1 MTGHL
6 ATSNERS
13 QLPEARSKENAAC
26 RTHPSS
32 SVGSPRSP
40 PARSV
45 GAGSCRAP
53 GSPPSQPSSAPAATA
68 RTPHPTRQST
78 ANAVSKEIDT
88 LAVGFPAS
96 LSNLYP
102 GKEAGIVN
110 YYVAA
115 LVGEGLVAPDSIGV
129 LQPALAK
136 SWKQTSPTTYVYTL
150 RDDAMFSDGVPVTI
164 DDVIYSIGMA
174 QDKKISPNIAYY
186 WANTKSVDKT
196 ADNEVTITLD
206 SPDVAFEWGPCAAN
220 ALWVTSQEF
229 VESNNGEIGTPSTL
243 IYGTGPYKVT
253 KFEPDSMVEL
263 ERVDT
268 WWGGSAPVKTVRI
281 DFIPEEATR
290 LLARQRETSTWRS
303 TSRSTRRRRGRTPRT
318 PPSTSPPTAATSAS
332 TSTSRPH
339 PSTTSTFAAPS
350 PTPATARPTW
360 TSCSMVTARR
370 PRRSRPPSRSRVS
383 TAPKV
388 LARRSRWSSTSP
400 TTSRQRKSELAQSKV
415 PDGFTTKVGIS
426 NSAPQVSA
434 AFQVLKQAVEPLGI
448 IIEIDEMPVEQWYD
462 TIGSKDWG
470 LAYMDYTST
479 TGDPA
484 EMSSWFLGPYGPAG
498 YTNDEVTA
506 LMDQVMKETDP
517 EKRADTSDRGAAR
530 RHGGHS
536 LHPPVVGRSGHGA
549 SSDEYTIEDFGS
561 YTFVSPWT
569 PRILTNE

>member
-1 MTGHL
+1 MPDSPLIVSRIPALTASPVSRRRVLQGTGITAL
-6 ATSNERS
+6 AA
-13 QLPEARSKENAAC
+13 LLGAC
-26 RTHPSS
+26 SS
-32 SVGSPRSP
+32 GSDSSP
-40 PARSV
+40 DA
-45 GAGSCRAP
+45 
-53 GSPPSQPSSAPAATA
+53 
-68 RTPHPTRQST
+68 QST

-115 LVGEGLVAPDSIGV
+115 LVGEGLVAPDGTGV

-290 LLARQRETSTWRS
+290 QLARQQGDIDMAINISLDQAQAWEDTEATSVLFAPNRSYVGIDFYFKAAPFDDIHVRRAIAYACDREAYVNQLLD
-303 TSRSTRRRRGRTPRT
+303 GHGE
-318 PPSTSPPTAATSAS
+318 AATAL
-332 TSTSRPH
+332 
-339 PSTTSTFAAPS
+339 TTPEQVEGVYGPEGAREALSVVLDLPYDLDAAK
-350 PTPATARPTW
+350 A
-360 TSCSMVTARR
+360 
-370 PRRSRPPSRSRVS
+370 
-383 TAPKV
+383 
-388 LARRSRWSSTSP
+388 
-400 TTSRQRKSELAQSKV
+400 ELALSKV

-506 LMDQVMKETDP
+506 LMDKVMKETDP
-517 EKRADTSDRGAAR
+517 KKRADALIEAQRVAMEDIPYIPLWWGVAAT
-530 RHGGHS
+530 
-536 LHPPVVGRSGHGA
+536 A
-549 SSDEYTIEDFGS
+549 IADEYTIEDFGS

>member
-1 MTGHL
+1 MPDSPLIVSRNPALTASPVSRRRVLQGTGITAL
-6 ATSNERS
+6 AA
-13 QLPEARSKENAAC
+13 LLGAC
-26 RTHPSS
+26 SS
-32 SVGSPRSP
+32 GSDSSP
-40 PARSV
+40 DA
-45 GAGSCRAP
+45 
-53 GSPPSQPSSAPAATA
+53 
-68 RTPHPTRQST
+68 QST
-78 ANAVSKEIDT
+78 ANAVSREIDT

-115 LVGEGLVAPDSIGV
+115 LVGEGLVAPDGTGV

-150 RDDAMFSDGVPVTI
+150 RDDAMFSDGAPVTI

-174 QDKKISPNIAYY
+174 QDKKVSPNIAYY

-268 WWGGSAPVKTVRI
+268 WWGGAAPVKTVRI

-290 LLARQRETSTWRS
+290 QLARQQGDIDMAINISLDQAQAWEDTEATSVLFAPNRSYVGIDFYVKAPPFDDIHVRRAIAYACDREAYVNQLLD
-303 TSRSTRRRRGRTPRT
+303 GHGE
-318 PPSTSPPTAATSAS
+318 AATAL
-332 TSTSRPH
+332 
-339 PSTTSTFAAPS
+339 TTPEQVEGVYGPEGAREALSVVLDLPYDLDAAK
-350 PTPATARPTW
+350 A
-360 TSCSMVTARR
+360 
-370 PRRSRPPSRSRVS
+370 
-383 TAPKV
+383 
-388 LARRSRWSSTSP
+388 
-400 TTSRQRKSELAQSKV
+400 ELAQSTV

-498 YTNDEVTA
+498 YTNDDVTA
-506 LMDQVMKETDP
+506 LMDKVMKETDP
-517 EKRADTSDRGAAR
+517 KKRADTLIEAQRVAMEDIPYIPLWWGVAAT
-530 RHGGHS
+530 
-536 LHPPVVGRSGHGA
+536 A
-549 SSDEYTIEDFGS
+549 IADEYTIEDFGS

>member
-1 MTGHL
+1 MPDSPLIVSRIPALTANPVSRRRVLQGTGITAL
-6 ATSNERS
+6 AA
-13 QLPEARSKENAAC
+13 LIGAC
-26 RTHPSS
+26 SS
-32 SVGSPRSP
+32 SSDSSPD
-40 PARSV
+40 A
-45 GAGSCRAP
+45 
-53 GSPPSQPSSAPAATA
+53 
-68 RTPHPTRQST
+68 QST

-88 LAVGFPAS
+88 LAVGFPSS

-129 LQPALAK
+129 LKPALAK

-268 WWGGSAPVKTVRI
+268 WWGGTAPAKTVRI

-290 LLARQRETSTWRS
+290 LLARQQEDIDMAINVSLDQAQAWEDTENTSVYFAPNRS
-303 TSRSTRRRRGRTPRT
+303 YVGIDFYVKAPPFDDIHVRRAIAYACDRQAYVEQLLDGHGE
-318 PPSTSPPTAATSAS
+318 AATAL
-332 TSTSRPH
+332 
-339 PSTTSTFAAPS
+339 TTPEQVEGVYGPEGAREALSVVLDLPYDLDAAK
-350 PTPATARPTW
+350 A
-360 TSCSMVTARR
+360 
-370 PRRSRPPSRSRVS
+370 
-383 TAPKV
+383 
-388 LARRSRWSSTSP
+388 
-400 TTSRQRKSELAQSKV
+400 ELAQSKV

-484 EMSSWFLGPYGPAG
+484 EMSTWFLGPYGPAG

-506 LMDQVMKETDP
+506 LMDKVMKETDP
-517 EKRADTSDRGAAR
+517 KKRADTLIEAQRVAMEDIPYIPLWWGVAATAISDQYA
-530 RHGGHS
+530 
-536 LHPPVVGRSGHGA
+536 
-549 SSDEYTIEDFGS
+549 IEDFGS

>member
-1 MTGHL
+1 MPDSPLIVSRFPALTASHVSRRRVLQGTGITAL
-6 ATSNERS
+6 AA
-13 QLPEARSKENAAC
+13 LLGAC
-26 RTHPSS
+26 SDSS
-32 SVGSPRSP
+32 DSSPD
-40 PARSV
+40 A
-45 GAGSCRAP
+45 
-53 GSPPSQPSSAPAATA
+53 
-68 RTPHPTRQST
+68 QST

-115 LVGEGLVAPDSIGV
+115 LVGEGLVAPDGVGV

-136 SWKQTSPTTYVYTL
+136 SWEQTSPTTYVYTL

-174 QDKKISPNIAYY
+174 QDRKISPNIAYY

-196 ADNEVTITLD
+196 ADNQVTITLK

-253 KFEPDSMVEL
+253 AFEPDSMVEL

-290 LLARQRETSTWRS
+290 QLARQQGDIDMAINISLDQAQAWEDTEATSVLFAPNRS
-303 TSRSTRRRRGRTPRT
+303 YVGIDFYVKAPPFDDIHVRRAIAYACDRTAYVEQLLDGHGE
-318 PPSTSPPTAATSAS
+318 AATAL
-332 TSTSRPH
+332 
-339 PSTTSTFAAPS
+339 TTPEQVEGVYGPEGAREALSVVLDLPYDLEAAK
-350 PTPATARPTW
+350 A
-360 TSCSMVTARR
+360 
-370 PRRSRPPSRSRVS
+370 
-383 TAPKV
+383 
-388 LARRSRWSSTSP
+388 
-400 TTSRQRKSELAQSKV
+400 ELAQSKV

-506 LMDQVMKETDP
+506 LMDKVMKETDP
-517 EKRADTSDRGAAR
+517 KKRADTLIEAQRVAMEDIPYIPLWWGVAAT
-530 RHGGHS
+530 
-536 LHPPVVGRSGHGA
+536 A
-549 SSDEYTIEDFGS
+549 IADEYTIEDFGS